1 MLKKRILLLFT
12 VMGSF
17 GLLIPGQAN
26 PSFSLDH
33 FILIAHRGASF
44 HAPEHTME
52 AYQLAETLAADFIE
66 IDLQMTRDGVLVAMH
81 DDKVDRTTNGKGLVS
96 SYTLDELKEL
106 DAGSWFNKKYPKEA
120 SDSYVGAKV
129 PTLEEIFQRFGNR
142 VNYYIET
149 KAQDNSGMED
159 KLLHLLNKYNLIG
172 SRGNV
177 VIQSFS
183 KQSLLKIHETH
194 PNLPLVQLVHP
205 DEVSTLSDEKLEEMK
220 SYSVGIGINYNE
232 LNKHLIKK
240 IKAKNLFIHTY
251 TVNDRDDFDRLKEWG
266 VNGVFTDIVNLGR
279 S

>member
-1 MLKKRILLLFT
+1 M
-12 VMGSF
+12 VSF
-17 GLLIPGQAN
+17 GLLIPGHAN
-26 PSFSLDH
+26 SPFSLDH
-33 FILIAHRGASF
+33 FFLIAHRGASF

-66 IDLQMTRDGVLVAMH
+66 IDLQMTRDGILVAMH

-120 SDSYVGAKV
+120 IGSYAGAKV

-149 KAQDNSGMED
+149 KAQDNSGMEE
-159 KLLHLLNKYNLIG
+159 KLLHLLEKYNLIG

-183 KQSLLKIHETH
+183 KQSLLKIHKKY
-194 PNLPLVQLVHP
+194 PKLPLVQLVHP
-205 DEVSTLSDEKLEEMK
+205 DEVSTLSDGKLEEIK
-220 SYSVGIGINYNE
+220 NYAVGIGINYNK

-251 TVNDRDDFDRLKEWG
+251 TVNDRDDFNQLKEWG
-266 VNGVFTDIVNLGR
+266 VNGVFTDIVNLD